1 MDPSPDLLSH
11 PEPGRVR
18 GERSYPMNEPM
29 INETNQYLTFKL
41 GEEIYALDIRK
52 VREVLEYTMVTKVP
66 QTPPFMRGV
75 INLRGGVVP
84 VVDMRLKFGMEKT
97 ENTVNTCII
106 ISEIVIDDETT
117 ILGAL
122 ADSVQ
127 EVIEL
132 EPGQIEPPP
141 RMGARLNT
149 EFIRGMGK
157 RDGEFIIIL
166 NIDKV
171 FSFEEVSLA
180 RGRNDVVAE
189 TKEGYQETRIQP

>member
-1 MDPSPDLLSH
+1 
-11 PEPGRVR
+11 
-18 GERSYPMNEPM
+18 M
-29 INETNQYLTFKL
+29 INDTNQYLTFKL
-41 GEEIYALDIRK
+41 AEEVFALDITK
-52 VREVLEYTMVTKVP
+52 VREVLEYTTVTKVP

-84 VVDMRLKFGMEKT
+84 VVDMRLKFGMEQT

-106 ISEIVIDDETT
+106 ISEINIDEEVTV
-117 ILGAL
+117 LGAL

-132 EPGQIEPPP
+132 EPSQIEPAP
-141 RMGARLNT
+141 RMGTRLRT

-166 NIDKV
+166 DIDKV
-171 FSFEEVSLA
+171 FSADDMDL
-180 RGRNDVVAE
+180 
-189 TKEGYQETRIQP
+189 IQGGGQPMMMPGQNVGLEMQMAI